1 MYFKSYFQIFKFAM
15 KEQRVKSSYEKLTTY
30 SIAKNN
36 LIMGH
41 SFEVSL
47 SLGPPP
53 LHSLYP
59 QTSKF
64 GLRKAHFW
72 TSIIGIL
79 FMDILNMDILNWPGF
94 ILGLNRIWFPDA
106 AIDD

>member
-64 GLRKAHFW
+64 G
-72 TSIIGIL
+72 IL

-94 ILGLNRIWFPDA
+94 ILGLNRI
-106 AIDD
+106 